1 MESRAH
7 GVLVGRRG
15 RAVGL
20 GMPGRRLGRGRG
32 LGGGA
37 EWRDGVEET
46 RKPRFPAGAT
56 RWVGMP

>member
-1 MESRAH
+1 M
-7 GVLVGRRG
+7 LVGRRG